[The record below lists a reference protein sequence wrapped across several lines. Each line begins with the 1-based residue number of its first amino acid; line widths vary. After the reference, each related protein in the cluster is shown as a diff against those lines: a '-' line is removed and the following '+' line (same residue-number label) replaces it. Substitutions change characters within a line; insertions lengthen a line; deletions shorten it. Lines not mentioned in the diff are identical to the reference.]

1 MTKIFP
7 GGACLAASN
16 RFADAALLSDNV
28 VCPCDRHL
36 VVLWRVRRV
45 FLHSAAA
52 RDMGPRELKLAL
64 AGSRRRKAALHSIF
78 LKRFGD
84 TSYGGGPP
92 AFAEQDEILP

>member
-1 MTKIFP
+1 
-7 GGACLAASN
+7 
-16 RFADAALLSDNV
+16 
-28 VCPCDRHL
+28 
-36 VVLWRVRRV
+36 
-45 FLHSAAA
+45 
-52 RDMGPRELKLAL
+52 MGPRELKLAL